1 MRMPYIAS
9 ALEVLKPKA
18 QWTLRGDTYSDIE
31 WLDESQTKPT
41 EDEVNT
47 KVAELKAAE
56 PMRLLRI
63 KRDKLIGQSDWR
75 IVMAKE
81 TGSNIPSSWMEYRQA
96 LRDLP
101 ASSDPK
107 LIDDTDLLDMS
118 SVTWPTPPS

>member
-1 MRMPYIAS
+1 MPYIAS

>member
-1 MRMPYIAS
+1 MPYIAS

-81 TGSNIPSSWMEYRQA
+81 TGTNIPAAWKTYRQA